1 MGGVILS
8 KKIRIGIVGYGNLG
22 RGVETAVKKTPDIE
36 LVAVF
41 TRRDPAAVKTND
53 PNVRVFH
60 VDDAVKYTDKIDVM
74 ILCGGSSSDLPKQG
88 PEFLKLFNTVDSFD
102 THAKIPEYF
111 ETMDA
116 VAKSS
121 KKIGIISVGW
131 DPGLFS
137 MNRMLTEAILPDGV
151 GYTFWGKGVSQGHSD
166 AIRRVEGVKNG
177 VQYTIPK
184 EEALEKVRAGLW
196 PELSNR
202 DKHLRE
208 CFVVAEEGADK
219 EKIENEIKS
228 MPNYFSDY
236 ETVVHFISEEELKK
250 NHSAMPHGGR
260 VIHTA
265 VTGEGN
271 KQIVE
276 FSIKLDS
283 NPEFTS
289 SILVAYARAAYTMY
303 NEGHI
308 GAKTVFDVPLSYLSY
323 KPAAQLRKE
332 LL

>member
-1 MGGVILS
+1 MS
-8 KKIRIGIVGYGNLG
+8 KKIKIGIVGYGNLG
-22 RGVETAVKKTPDIE
+22 RGVEAAIKKTPDIE
-36 LVAVF
+36 LFAVF
-41 TRRDPAAVKTND
+41 TRRDPETLKTND
-53 PNVRVFH
+53 SSVKVIH
-60 VDDAVKYTDKIDVM
+60 VDDAAKYTDEIDVM
-74 ILCGGSSSDLPKQG
+74 ILCGGSASDLPKQG
-88 PEFLKLFNTVDSFD
+88 SEFVKMFNTVDSFD

-111 ETMDA
+111 EAVDS

-184 EEALEKVRAGLW
+184 DEALEKVRKGLK
-196 PELSNR
+196 PELGNK

-208 CFVVAEEGADK
+208 CFVVPEDGADK
-219 EKIENEIKS
+219 AKIENEIKS

-236 ETVVHFISEEELKK
+236 ETVVNFISEEELKK
-250 NHSAMPHGGR
+250 NHSAMPHGGK
-260 VIHTA
+260 VIRSA
-265 VTGEGN
+265 VTGEEGN
-271 KQIVE
+271 NQIVE

-283 NPEFTS
+283 NPEFTAS
-289 SILVAYARAAYTMY
+289 VLVAYARATYTMHK
-303 NEGHI
+303 EGQI
-308 GAKTVFDVPLSYLSY
+308 GAKTVFDVPLSYLSTESS
-323 KPAAQLRKE
+323 AQLRKE

>member
-1 MGGVILS
+1 
-8 KKIRIGIVGYGNLG
+8 
-22 RGVETAVKKTPDIE
+22 
-36 LVAVF
+36 
-41 TRRDPAAVKTND
+41 
-53 PNVRVFH
+53 
-60 VDDAVKYTDKIDVM
+60 
-74 ILCGGSSSDLPKQG
+74 
-88 PEFLKLFNTVDSFD
+88 
-102 THAKIPEYF
+102 
-111 ETMDA
+111 
-116 VAKSS
+116 
-121 KKIGIISVGW
+121 
-131 DPGLFS
+131 
-137 MNRMLTEAILPDGV
+137 ML
-151 GYTFWGKGVSQGHSD
+151 WQK
-166 AIRRVEGVKNG
+166 
-177 VQYTIPK
+177 
-184 EEALEKVRAGLW
+184 
-196 PELSNR
+196 
-202 DKHLRE
+202 RE
-208 CFVVAEEGADK
+208 QKRE
-219 EKIENEIKS
+219 IENEIKS
-228 MPNYFSDY
+228 MLNYFSDY

-323 KPAAQLRKE
+323 KPTAQLRKE